1 MMNPFEWSTWMNS
14 TVPHTGGADVQG
26 TILMSVFLTVVTISV
41 LKINLIAVYMTVKT
55 LSNIILMIRSYG
67 FLTFQPP
74 HGSPGG
80 LSPYSL
86 AKAPNL

>member
-41 LKINLIAVYMTVKT
+41 ILYMRNK
-55 LSNIILMIRSYG
+55 
-67 FLTFQPP
+67 
-74 HGSPGG
+74 
-80 LSPYSL
+80 
-86 AKAPNL
+86 